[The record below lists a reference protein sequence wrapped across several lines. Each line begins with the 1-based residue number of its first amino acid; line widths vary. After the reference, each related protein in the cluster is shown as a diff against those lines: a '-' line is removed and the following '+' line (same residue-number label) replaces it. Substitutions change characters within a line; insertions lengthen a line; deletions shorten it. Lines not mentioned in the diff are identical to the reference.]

1 MAKIVAI
8 FIMAKD
14 NIQAEELDVQAVEVA
29 ETEVA
34 ETEVAETTTDVAEET
49 AEEVAEEAENDIFA
63 QFMSGDSSEDKDK
76 EDVIRELL
84 ASGKA
89 KLVKNLTVR
98 NVVFTEMNQHT
109 LLTFVVKEFVI
120 GDTRSEETD
129 AFDQPIIKLGKTH
142 NVQSSS
148 YAVASVMKDTPKL
161 AIFATDVVNRPAI
174 ANSLFAGAKIDVLME
189 YVPKD
194 VEYTN
199 PFSTKTKPS
208 KFKTDKMIHHIVR
221 LELGEVG
228 QDMYNAHL
236 LR

>member
-14 NIQAEELDVQAVEVA
+14 KIQAEELDVQAVESI
-29 ETEVA
+29 ETEV
-34 ETEVAETTTDVAEET
+34 VETTTEEV
-49 AEEVAEEAENDIFA
+49 EEVVDEVAEEAKEDIFA
-63 QFMSGDSSEDKDK
+63 QFMSEESSEDKSK
-76 EDVIRELL
+76 EDIVRELL
-84 ASGKA
+84 ASGNA

-109 LLTFVVKEFVI
+109 LLTFVVKEFVV
-120 GDTRSEETD
+120 GDIRSEKTD
-129 AFDQPIIKLGKTH
+129 AFDQPIIELGKTH

-194 VEYTN
+194 TNYTN
-199 PFSTKTKPS
+199 PFSAKTKPS
-208 KFKTDKMIHHIVR
+208 QFKTDKMIHHIVR

>member
-8 FIMAKD
+8 FIMA
-14 NIQAEELDVQAVEVA
+14 NTRNQAEELDVQAVETV
-29 ETEVA
+29 ETPEVA
-34 ETEVAETTTDVAEET
+34 EVAETTTDAV
-49 AEEVAEEAENDIFA
+49 EEVAEEAENDIFA
-63 QFMSGDSSEDKDK
+63 QFMSEESSEDKSK
-76 EDVIRELL
+76 EDVIREIL
-84 ASGKA
+84 ASGNG

-109 LLTFVVKEFVI
+109 LLTFVVKEFVV

-199 PFSTKTKPS
+199 PFSTKAKPT

>member
-14 NIQAEELDVQAVEVA
+14 NIQAEELDVQAVEA
-29 ETEVA
+29 T
-34 ETEVAETTTDVAEET
+34 ETEVAETTTDVVDEAT
-49 AEEVAEEAENDIFA
+49 EEVAEEAKEDIFA
-63 QFMSGDSSEDKDK
+63 QFMSEDSSEDKDK

-84 ASGKA
+84 ANGNA

-98 NVVFTEMNQHT
+98 NVVFTELNQHT
-109 LLTFVVKEFVI
+109 LLTFVVKEFVV

-199 PFSTKTKPS
+199 PFSTKAKPT

>member
-14 NIQAEELDVQAVEVA
+14 KIQAEELDVQAVEV
-29 ETEVA
+29 T
-34 ETEVAETTTDVAEET
+34 ETEVAETTTEVVDET
-49 AEEVAEEAENDIFA
+49 TDEVAEEAKEDIFA
-63 QFMSGDSSEDKDK
+63 QFMSEESSEDKSK
-76 EDVIRELL
+76 EDIVRELL
-84 ASGKA
+84 ASGNA

-109 LLTFVVKEFVI
+109 LLTFVVKEFVV
-120 GDTRSEETD
+120 GDARSEETD

-199 PFSTKTKPS
+199 PFSTKAKPT

>member
-14 NIQAEELDVQAVEVA
+14 KIQAEELDVQAVEVA

-34 ETEVAETTTDVAEET
+34 ETTTDVVDEAT
-49 AEEVAEEAENDIFA
+49 DEVAEEAEKAEADIFA

-84 ASGKA
+84 ASGNA

-199 PFSTKTKPS
+199 PFSTKSKPS

>member
-8 FIMAKD
+8 FIMA
-14 NIQAEELDVQAVEVA
+14 NTRNQAEELDVQAVETVETPKVA
-29 ETEVA
+29 
-34 ETEVAETTTDVAEET
+34 EVAETTTDAV
-49 AEEVAEEAENDIFA
+49 EEVAEVAENDIFA
-63 QFMSGDSSEDKDK
+63 QFMSEESSEDKSK
-76 EDVIRELL
+76 EDVIREIL
-84 ASGKA
+84 ASGNG

-109 LLTFVVKEFVI
+109 LLTFVVKEFVV

-161 AIFATDVVNRPAI
+161 AIFATDVVNRPAM

-194 VEYTN
+194 TEYTN
-199 PFSTKTKPS
+199 PFSAKTKSS

>member
-8 FIMAKD
+8 FIMA
-14 NIQAEELDVQAVEVA
+14 NTINQAEELDVQAVETTDVA
-29 ETEVA
+29 EVT
-34 ETEVAETTTDVAEET
+34 ETTTDVI
-49 AEEVAEEAENDIFA
+49 EEVHENDIFA
-63 QFMSGDSSEDKDK
+63 QFMREESSEDKSK
-76 EDVIRELL
+76 EDVIREIL
-84 ASGKA
+84 ASGNG

-109 LLTFVVKEFVI
+109 LLTFVVKEFVV

-161 AIFATDVVNRPAI
+161 AIFATDVVNRPAM
-174 ANSLFAGAKIDVLME
+174 ANSLFAGAKIDILME

-199 PFSTKTKPS
+199 PFSTKSKPS

>member
-8 FIMAKD
+8 FIMA
-14 NIQAEELDVQAVEVA
+14 NTRNQAEELDVQAVETV
-29 ETEVA
+29 ETPEVA
-34 ETEVAETTTDVAEET
+34 
-49 AEEVAEEAENDIFA
+49 EVAEEAEKAENDIFA
-63 QFMSGDSSEDKDK
+63 QFMSEESSEDKSK
-76 EDVIRELL
+76 EDVIREIL
-84 ASGKA
+84 ASGNG

-98 NVVFTEMNQHT
+98 NVVFTEMHQHT
-109 LLTFVVKEFVI
+109 LLTFVVKEFVV

-161 AIFATDVVNRPAI
+161 AIFATDVVNRPAM

-194 VEYTN
+194 TEYTN
-199 PFSTKTKPS
+199 PFSAKTKPS